1 MPIVGVQAN
10 FVVLVPS
17 TPSGIPNNS
26 VFVDSTNGNA
36 ATFKD
41 NTGATTVVT
50 NPAASF
56 LSKQMQA
63 YGPIPVNSPV
73 SKRTDGYIEL
83 ADANAV
89 GGMDLIGWNTQAAI
103 AMGDLITVICV
114 GPNLVGAITGLGF
127 AVGDEVYVSE
137 TGGYTNDP
145 STLTNMDA
153 IIKVGVAD
161 CAAGVASATAT
172 DLVCFPD
179 VVAST

>member
-1 MPIVGVQAN
+1 MPNVGVQAN
-10 FVVLVPS
+10 FVVLVPT

-41 NTGATTVVT
+41 NTGSNTVIT

-56 LSKQMQA
+56 LTKQMQA
-63 YGPIPVNSPV
+63 YAAIPINSPV
-73 SKRTDGYIEL
+73 SKRPDGYIEV
-83 ADANAV
+83 ADASGAD
-89 GGMDLIGWNTQAAI
+89 GMDLIGWNTQAAL
-103 AMGDLITVICV
+103 ANGDLINVLLV
-114 GPNLVGAITGLGF
+114 GANIAGAITGLGF
-127 AVGDEVYVSE
+127 AVGDEIYVSAS
-137 TGGYTNDP
+137 GGYTNDP
-145 STLTNMDA
+145 STLTNTDA